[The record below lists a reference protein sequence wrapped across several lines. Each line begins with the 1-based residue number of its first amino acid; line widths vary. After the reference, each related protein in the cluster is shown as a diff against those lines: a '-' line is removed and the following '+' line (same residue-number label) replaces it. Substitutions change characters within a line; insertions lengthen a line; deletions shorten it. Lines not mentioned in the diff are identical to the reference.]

1 MAQNAL
7 GQSDYRIFKSAVSIE
22 QNDEITLGYGTF
34 FISKIFL
41 FQKWIN
47 EFSWFTNYK
56 YTNLGKPKVTLI
68 CWMGVVKN
76 GHSLLGLG
84 TLKSGVSQEW
94 FDELR
99 CFLHAD
105 NDAKNFN

>member
-41 FQKWIN
+41 FQK
-47 EFSWFTNYK
+47 
-56 YTNLGKPKVTLI
+56 
-68 CWMGVVKN
+68 
-76 GHSLLGLG
+76 
-84 TLKSGVSQEW
+84 
-94 FDELR
+94 
-99 CFLHAD
+99 
-105 NDAKNFN
+105 